1 MGWGVVVVDI
11 QLSIHIE
18 NLYYIV
24 NGVERRGR
32 GYTIISILSI
42 HIENLYYIVNG
53 VGRRGRGYTTIY
65 THREPILHSQ
75 WVERRGRGY
84 TTIYTHREPI
94 LHSQWGGASW
104 SWIYNYLYT

>member
-1 MGWGVVVVDI
+1 MGERRGRGYTTIYTHREPVLHSQWWSVVVVDI

-24 NGVERRGR
+24 NG
-32 GYTIISILSI
+32 
-42 HIENLYYIVNG
+42 
-53 VGRRGRGYTTIY
+53 
-65 THREPILHSQ
+65 
-75 WVERRGRGY
+75 VERRGRGY

>member
-1 MGWGVVVVDI
+1 MGWGVVVVDIQLSIHIKNLISMGWSVVVVDI

-24 NGVERRGR
+24 NG
-32 GYTIISILSI
+32 
-42 HIENLYYIVNG
+42 
-53 VGRRGRGYTTIY
+53 
-65 THREPILHSQ
+65 
-75 WVERRGRGY
+75 VERRGRGY

>member
-32 GYTIISILSI
+32 GYTTIYTHREPVLHSQWWSVVVVDIQLSI

-53 VGRRGRGYTTIY
+53 V
-65 THREPILHSQ
+65 
-75 WVERRGRGY
+75 ERRGRGY
-84 TTIYTHREPI
+84 TTIYTHGVRTYI
-94 LHSQWGGASW
+94 
-104 SWIYNYLYT
+104 T

>member
-24 NGVERRGR
+24 NG
-32 GYTIISILSI
+32 
-42 HIENLYYIVNG
+42 
-53 VGRRGRGYTTIY
+53 
-65 THREPILHSQ
+65 
-75 WVERRGRGY
+75 VERRGRGY

-104 SWIYNYLYT
+104 SWIYNYLYTLENLYYIVNGVERRGRGYTTIYTH